1 MDVTTLPMEERL
13 QLTEFFVEAPAVK
26 TCFVTIRRCDQLS
39 AKTSGLYSVL
49 AAAGIRRTT
58 ILKSGTVWPP
68 GGEERH
74 RRLGHDGRQAPPI
87 GRRCARSDLP
97 GLGKRGQ
104 EARIHRSGLPAVR
117 AIRQPEKG

>member
-1 MDVTTLPMEERL
+1 MDRRWRSARSRALTAGASQRPHRTGMDVTTLPMEERL

-49 AAAGIRRTT
+49 AAAGIRRMT
-58 ILKSGTVWPP
+58 ILKSGTVQPP

-74 RRLGHDGRQAPPI
+74 RR
-87 GRRCARSDLP
+87 
-97 GLGKRGQ
+97 
-104 EARIHRSGLPAVR
+104 
-117 AIRQPEKG
+117 